1 MSLHGRLLNLGVIS
15 YQEAHDIQLQLHE
28 ARAANR
34 IEDVLVLTEHFPIYT
49 LGRTTRPEH
58 VGAGW
63 EGKSIN
69 GIALC
74 ISDRGGS
81 VTYHGPGQIVGY
93 PILALRQY
101 CAGPKAYIRLLEEAL
116 IRSLAM
122 LGIHGARR
130 SGTPGVWVKDHKI
143 GAVGVRISRGVT
155 RHGFALNVV
164 NALQPFSAVL
174 PCGLVG
180 CTVTSVA
187 MEADRLVTLTDGR
200 EAVVRGFQEVFD
212 MSLEEAFSL
221 TDMGVYGTETALQS
235 CIRPRQRRYGGEW
248 KPGIG
253 FVIDC

>member
-1 MSLHGRLLNLGVIS
+1 MASHGRLLSLGLTT
-15 YQEAHDIQLQLHE
+15 YQDAYDVQLQLHE

-34 IEDVLVLTEHFPIYT
+34 IEDVLVLTEHLPIYT
-49 LGRTTRPEH
+49 FGRTTRPEH

-63 EGKSIN
+63 ERKSIN

-101 CAGPKAYIRLLEEAL
+101 CAGPKAYIHLLEEAL
-116 IRSLAM
+116 IRGLAM
-122 LGIHGARR
+122 LGIKGARCP
-130 SGTPGVWVKDHKI
+130 GMPGVWVKDHKI

-164 NALQPFSAVL
+164 NTLEPFSAVL

-180 CTVTSVA
+180 CTVTSVTK
-187 MEADRLVTLTDGR
+187 ETDRQVTLTGGR

-212 MSLEEAFSL
+212 LSLEEAFSM
-221 TDMGVYGTETALQS
+221 TDIGVYRTGTALQS
-235 CIRPRQRRYGGEW
+235 CNLS
-248 KPGIG
+248 
-253 FVIDC
+253 

>member
-1 MSLHGRLLNLGVIS
+1 VSLHGRLLNLGVTT
-15 YQEAHDIQLQLHE
+15 YQDAHDVQLQLHE

-58 VGAGW
+58 VGTGW

-101 CAGPKAYIRLLEEAL
+101 CAGPKAYIHLLEEAL
-116 IRSLAM
+116 IRSLAI
-122 LGIHGARR
+122 LGIKGARR
-130 SGTPGVWVKDHKI
+130 PGTPGVWVKDHKI

-164 NALQPFSAVL
+164 NTLEPFSAVL

-187 MEADRLVTLTDGR
+187 METDRQVTLTGGR

-212 MSLEEAFSL
+212 LSLEEAFSM
-221 TDMGVYGTETALQS
+221 TDMGVYRMGTALQS
-235 CIRPRQRRYGGEW
+235 CHPS
-248 KPGIG
+248 
-253 FVIDC
+253 